1 MSPRLVV
8 VVAAAAILLCCCP
21 FLGQGL
27 AEQQRIPRA
36 GLTTCQLAQLRG
48 YLCAEH
54 WTTTADGFG
63 INIQRIANAS
73 GFSKDGR
80 LIPVVLQHGFLD
92 TSATW
97 VLNQAHQSLAFILA
111 DSGYDVWLPNS
122 RGNGYSMNSTRF
134 NPGQDAFWAWNFD
147 QMALYDVPATVSYVQ
162 YITGR
167 SKLAWISHS
176 QGATISI
183 GAFSKLPSLAS
194 GISVFVAL
202 APVTYTAHQG
212 SKLMSLLAALHVD
225 LIYKILGDGIFTPT
239 PGVLQLLLPLEC
251 RIVPSL
257 CDDLLGSLF
266 GHGTPVHYNASHI
279 DVYLEHFPAETS
291 TQNFVHWIKNVRSG
305 EFITYDGVPYQPQR
319 IACPTYVFYGTQD
332 YLSDPQDVATLT
344 AALRASG
351 NYLGST
357 SLEGYAHMDFTWTI
371 QPGLYGQVHRIL
383 AQHAH

>member
-8 VVAAAAILLCCCP
+8 VAAAILLCCCP

-27 AEQQRIPRA
+27 AQQQRVPRA
-36 GLTTCQLAQLRG
+36 GLTTCQLAQLQG

-167 SKLAWISHS
+167 PK
-176 QGATISI
+176 GATISI

-202 APVTYTAHQG
+202 APVTYTAHQ
-212 SKLMSLLAALHVD
+212 
-225 LIYKILGDGIFTPT
+225 
-239 PGVLQLLLPLEC
+239 
-251 RIVPSL
+251 
-257 CDDLLGSLF
+257 
-266 GHGTPVHYNASHI
+266 
-279 DVYLEHFPAETS
+279 
-291 TQNFVHWIKNVRSG
+291 
-305 EFITYDGVPYQPQR
+305 R

-332 YLSDPQDVATLT
+332 YLADPQDVATLT

-357 SLEGYAHMDFTWTI
+357 SLEGYAHM
-371 QPGLYGQVHRIL
+371 GS
-383 AQHAH
+383 